1 MSATGKTPRGSAAL
15 LALALAASLAA
26 CGDEDFANDPRPP
39 LPIELTGVIQSKK
52 VTLSPAKVGA
62 GPVLLTISNQTDRE
76 HSVILSGGSRAD
88 AVVEG
93 VPPAGTATIQR
104 TLAPGTYEVRAGS
117 DVAMPK
123 EVEPA
128 TLKVGAERPS
138 SSTDLSLP

>member
-1 MSATGKTPRGSAAL
+1 MSARGKTPRGSAAL

-39 LPIELTGVIQSKK
+39 LPIELTGVIQSEK
-52 VTLSPAKVGA
+52 VTLSPTKVGA
-62 GPVLLTISNQTDRE
+62 GPVLLTISNQTDQE
-76 HSVILSGGSRAD
+76 HSVVLSGGSRAD

-93 VPPAGTATIQR
+93 VVPTGTATIQR

-117 DVAMPK
+117 DEAVPK
-123 EVEPA
+123 EIEPA
-128 TLKVGAERPS
+128 TLKVGRERPS

>member
-26 CGDEDFANDPRPP
+26 CGEEDFANDPRPP
-39 LPIELTGVIQSKK
+39 VPVELTGVIQSKK

-62 GPVLLTISNQTDRE
+62 GPVLLTISNQTDEE
-76 HSVILSGGSRAD
+76 HSVVLSGGSRAD

-93 VPPAGTATIQR
+93 VVPTGTATIQR

-117 DVAMPK
+117 DVAVPK
-123 EVEPA
+123 AIEPA

>member
-15 LALALAASLAA
+15 LALAVAASLAA
-26 CGDEDFANDPRPP
+26 CGDDDFANDPRPP
-39 LPIELTGVIQSKK
+39 VPIELTGVIQSKK
-52 VTLSPAKVGA
+52 VTLSPSKVGA
-62 GPVLLTISNQTDRE
+62 GPVLLTISNQTDEE

-93 VPPAGTATIQR
+93 VQPTGTATIQR

-117 DVAMPK
+117 DVATPK